1 MWLGGSECT
10 VIHVRDSS
18 FPSHQ
23 NWFVGVISYYDIY
36 VEHCNRHLLPTVLK
50 LIFVLEG
57 LLHPSQY
64 YIVALCIVALQMRHS
79 LPDLSQRHK
88 AMNMIDT
95 GDIQGE
101 TTSIPRQF

>member
-1 MWLGGSECT
+1 MWWGGSECT

-23 NWFVGVISYYDIY
+23 SWFVGVISYYDIY
-36 VEHCNRHLLPTVLK
+36 VEHCNRHLLPTALK
-50 LIFVLEG
+50 LIFILEG

-64 YIVALCIVALQMRHS
+64 YIVALQTRHS
-79 LPDLSQRHK
+79 LPHNCLPDLSQRHK